1 MMLDASG
8 LNSEAQSC
16 SKMRIVTQKEEKIM
30 NMFSLYHE
38 TLGYEDS
45 DDDGLSSYIFF
56 FMMTVQFPE
65 RKSKCYQFLSQ
76 RWRKEKHLS
85 SLFHAR
91 KLNFRVWITK
101 TIRQYIV
108 SNRLLTSLT
117 FHTTITIATS
127 HISQVLKRSK
137 RTQSWAEQKKTL
149 VVWGVYCERLYDLYN
164 IYLPERSEGT
174 H

>member
-8 LNSEAQSC
+8 LNSEAQSY

-76 RWRKEKHLS
+76 R
-85 SLFHAR
+85 
-91 KLNFRVWITK
+91 
-101 TIRQYIV
+101 
-108 SNRLLTSLT
+108 
-117 FHTTITIATS
+117 
-127 HISQVLKRSK
+127 
-137 RTQSWAEQKKTL
+137 
-149 VVWGVYCERLYDLYN
+149 
-164 IYLPERSEGT
+164 
-174 H
+174 